1 MERRGMS
8 QAELRKGVQPASDG
22 VGPLMQRDYWCVIR
36 RCRFRSRALLSFVRH
51 RFPRIPPEELARFEP
66 SWEEGT
72 PLEVGDELKIRI
84 PGAGTVGVRVVDVD
98 SNSFTVATL
107 EGHPLAGRITFGAYP
122 NAHGDVVFHIRSRS
136 RAASTLDR
144 LGHLVAGDPMQTT
157 TWTDFLDRLAHMT
170 GDGVIGAIH
179 EEESEVPEAV
189 ERDESLFSPTF
200 TAKGE

>member
-1 MERRGMS
+1 MPRHRRRCALAPWLHIPPQSCHPHPEAKMERRGMS

-84 PGAGTVGVRVVDVD
+84 PGAGTVGVRVV
-98 SNSFTVATL
+98 
-107 EGHPLAGRITFGAYP
+107 
-122 NAHGDVVFHIRSRS
+122 
-136 RAASTLDR
+136 
-144 LGHLVAGDPMQTT
+144 
-157 TWTDFLDRLAHMT
+157 
-170 GDGVIGAIH
+170 
-179 EEESEVPEAV
+179 
-189 ERDESLFSPTF
+189 
-200 TAKGE
+200 